1 MKLWSKTLIASA
13 VCLFLAGCDDS
24 SKVDA
29 NLDKAKDNA
38 QQIKEAASDKADA
51 IKDEADKHIDAI
63 KNRRRTRPTI
73 SAARPPASRRR
84 RIKKRK
90 QLLSRPR
97 PRLMPSSRMPGRK
110 ATKSCRKLAKLK
122 TARLLMPITWPTMRR
137 IKQKKLKRVSLP
149 LKPQKMRPMRTSRHH
164 TDYFSPSALCQHYL
178 QRVGSL
184 KIMWIQPFICGS
196 PRRVYRPGSPTS
208 AQCSHTPAS
217 RSQGWSACAT
227 GSTDSRDRGR

>member
-63 KNRRRTRPTI
+63 KNRRLTRPTI

-122 TARLLMPITWPTMRR
+122 TARLLMPIIWPTMRR

-149 LKPQKMRPMRTSRHH
+149 LKPQKMRPMLTSRHH
-164 TDYFSPSALCQHYL
+164 TDYFSPSSLMPTLSSARWFAEDNVDSAFYL
-178 QRVGSL
+178 WVTQTSLSTGKPNFRAMLTYSCFTESGMVG
-184 KIMWIQPFICGS
+184 
-196 PRRVYRPGSPTS
+196 V
-208 AQCSHTPAS
+208 
-217 RSQGWSACAT
+217 
-227 GSTDSRDRGR
+227 RDRIHR